1 MRRTR
6 NVPRAVGLVLLSLVA
21 VGPLYWI
28 ASSSLKPP
36 AEIISKTPTLV
47 PHEIT
52 LQHYD
57 KLFNSSPFS
66 TYLVNSLIAALATV
80 VITVVLAVLG
90 AYGLYRS
97 KARGRN
103 AVFHTILVTY
113 AFPATL
119 ILIPIYGMFSSLGL
133 IDSLVGLV
141 IVNVTFAAPFAIWLL
156 RAFFRSVPRSIEE
169 AALLDGASSMQTL
182 TKVIIPLTAPGI
194 ASVSIYAF
202 VIAWTEYMFAS
213 VLILSDSHRTLPVGL
228 AGIIGQYQ
236 IDWGLLLAGATLTAV
251 PVILLFALVGKHFVA
266 GLSSGAIK

>member
-1 MRRTR
+1 MRRVHR
-6 NVPRAVGLVLLSLVA
+6 FSRAVGLILLSIAA

-36 AEIISKTPTLV
+36 AEVISRTPTLV
-47 PHEIT
+47 PHEVT

-66 TYLVNSLIAALATV
+66 TYLVNSLIAALVTV
-80 VITVVLAVLG
+80 AITVVLAVLG

-97 KARGRN
+97 KAPGRN

-119 ILIPIYGMFSSLGL
+119 ILIPIYGMFSRLGL
-133 IDSLVGLV
+133 IDSLAGLV
-141 IVNVTFAAPFAIWLL
+141 IVDVTFAAPFAIWLM
-156 RAFFRSVPRSIEE
+156 RAFFRSVPRGIEE
-169 AALLDGASSMQTL
+169 AALLDGASSMQIL
-182 TKVIIPLTAPGI
+182 MRVIIPLTAPGI

-202 VIAWTEYMFAS
+202 VISWTEYMFAS
-213 VLILSDSHRTLPVGL
+213 VLILSDSRRTLPVGL

-236 IDWGLLLAGATLTAV
+236 IDWGLLLAGATLTAI
-251 PVILLFALVGKHFVA
+251 PVIILFAFVGKHFVA
-266 GLSSGAIK
+266 GLSSGAVK